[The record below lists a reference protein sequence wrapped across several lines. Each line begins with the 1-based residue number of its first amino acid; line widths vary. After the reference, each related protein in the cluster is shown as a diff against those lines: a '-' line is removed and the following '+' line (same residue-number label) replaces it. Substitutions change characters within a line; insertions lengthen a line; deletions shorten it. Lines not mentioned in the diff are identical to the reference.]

1 PFYISCQFDALTSKR
16 AYKEPF
22 SLEKSFGIIKEGR
35 GNHFDPDVMAAFFA
49 IEDEIL
55 AIKGISSINSGNDS
69 RYLISTFPP
78 VCVRTPVCRAT
89 AKAWRTGRR
98 RRESMR
104 YCP

>member
-1 PFYISCQFDALTSKR
+1 
-16 AYKEPF
+16 
-22 SLEKSFGIIKEGR
+22 LEKSFGIIKEDR
-35 GNHFDPDVMAAFFA
+35 ANHFDPDVMAAFLTA
-49 IEDEIL
+49 EDEIL

-78 VCVRTPVCRAT
+78 VCVRTPACRAT